1 MKAMLR
7 SASPILGML
16 VLAVFSLMGCE
27 KESNNPQPYF
37 EVDGNGHSRFN
48 GGSLAGT
55 LGTLP
60 HEAVSEAE
68 SSGLLFMREEEKL
81 AHDVYLRLY
90 ERWGVNVFT
99 NIAQSEQTH
108 TEAVLQL
115 IQKYNLTDPVGTN
128 GVGVFTNTV
137 LQGLF
142 NDLTVAGQASEIAAL
157 QVGAAIE
164 EIDILD
170 IQTQLDDY
178 VDNQDITLVY
188 ESLMKGS
195 RNHLRSF
202 VSNLANRGVTYIPQ
216 YLSQAAYDEI
226 IGSAMENGH

>member
-1 MKAMLR
+1 M
-7 SASPILGML
+7 
-16 VLAVFSLMGCE
+16 
-27 KESNNPQPYF
+27 
-37 EVDGNGHSRFN
+37 
-48 GGSLAGT
+48 
-55 LGTLP
+55 
-60 HEAVSEAE
+60 
-68 SSGLLFMREEEKL
+68 
-81 AHDVYLRLY
+81 
-90 ERWGVNVFT
+90 
-99 NIAQSEQTH
+99 
-108 TEAVLQL
+108 
-115 IQKYNLTDPVGTN
+115 
-128 GVGVFTNTV
+128 
-137 LQGLF
+137 
-142 NDLTVAGQASEIAAL
+142 TVAGQASEIAAL

-216 YLSQAAYDEI
+216 YMSQAAYDEI

>member
-1 MKAMLR
+1 ML
-7 SASPILGML
+7 L
-16 VLAVFSLMGCE
+16 LAVFSLMGCE
-27 KESNNPQPYF
+27 KEQNNPRPYF

-48 GGSLAGT
+48 GSSLAGT
-55 LGTLP
+55 LGALP

-115 IQKYNLTDPVGTN
+115 IQKYNLTDPVGTH

-216 YLSQAAYDEI
+216 YMSQAAYDEI